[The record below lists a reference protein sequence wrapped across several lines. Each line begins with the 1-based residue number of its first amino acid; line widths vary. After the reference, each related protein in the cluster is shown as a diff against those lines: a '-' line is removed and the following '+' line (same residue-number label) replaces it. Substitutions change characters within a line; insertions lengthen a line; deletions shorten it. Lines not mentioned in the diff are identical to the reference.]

1 MVKLAKASLSFL
13 DRASKV
19 SGKSRKSSKKTKKVE
34 GKSKEADGVI
44 KVPKD
49 PMRATFK
56 PTLRRPRKPQ
66 RMPSVR

>member
-1 MVKLAKASLSFL
+1 M
-13 DRASKV
+13 
-19 SGKSRKSSKKTKKVE
+19 SGKSRKSSKKAKKVE

-56 PTLRRPRKPQ
+56 PTLRRPRKLQ
-66 RMPSVR
+66 RMPSV